1 MGNEPRTNPA
11 PTEDDIGR
19 RAVEVGLITAAQ
31 LRDVLLELTRL
42 AGSPAN
48 LSTVLVSKGLLTSAQ
63 VDALSGVPLK
73 RLGKYEIVREL
84 GRGGMGV
91 VYEAEDSELNRRVA
105 LKMLLGSFNSDPRES
120 ALEEERFV
128 REARLC
134 ANLPKHPHVIG
145 VYEAGILEGRRF
157 IAMEFIEGSQFSEWR
172 RQGSITL
179 RQQVTVLRDAAVAVD
194 HAHRHGIIHRDLKPA
209 NILIDRKN
217 HPHVADFGLAK
228 QTNRNATMSI
238 TASGMVMGTPAYMSP
253 EQAHGGKEVDLRSDV
268 WALGVMLYEI
278 LTGRTPFEADSPVKV
293 LMKTVNDPVPAPS
306 TIVRSPHAS
315 LDRGIEGI
323 CMKALAKSPR
333 QRYSSA
339 RLFAEDLGR
348 WLKGDKLPLGI
359 TPRKSN
365 RSALIAGAAAA
376 VVVAGLVAWIAL
388 TPSEAEL
395 AARHAVT
402 LVAEG
407 RKLLKQGKAADARD
421 RFKEAKSE
429 DPSNDEAAAGL
440 KEAERQLAA
449 PRAPAP
455 PPAPPPSPAKPDPA
469 KAAEAIKKEL
479 AVIDPI
485 VTALIRSENYGPA
498 RDLLTQSARRREE
511 EEWTTNISG
520 RLEALRKTV
529 DQQFALAK
537 TAALEAKKRDDTATV
552 QAARSRVAGWKWAGL
567 EDELD
572 LEISKVKKDPPPP
585 ATSGTLREI
594 AVLKGSLNGI
604 NSLAVSV
611 DGREILTTSWD
622 DTVRIWDVQARET
635 RIVLAR
641 SIKAISAAISPDGR
655 WYAAGDYEG
664 MIYLWDS
671 SDPKTKKMPGHT
683 GQLYGLAFT
692 PDSKTLVSSSVDGNV
707 CVWDVLTG
715 LRMRSMNGHPKGA
728 LALSMSPDGRTVAVG
743 SGSPMVRTWN
753 IATGEPLKIYESADR
768 GALGWPAYS
777 PDGLKVA
784 FGGNDGRLTI
794 WEPETGTARDL
805 GKHDAGIR
813 AVAWSPDGRTIV
825 TSSADDS
832 LRFWDVASGAYTAQ
846 RMSSGYYAVGFS
858 KKGNLLAAGGGD
870 WTLHLFEPSK

>member
-1 MGNEPRTNPA
+1 MTANGSSTQTPGRALKKETIPTATAAEADQRPTDPTRSSVPRRRSISRCFPARRRSYSVRGDTGCSIPALYPTRRFFGAFRGPAASKRISFSQMSSPMGNEPRTNPA
-11 PTEDDIGR
+11 PTGDDIGR

-179 RQQVTVLRDAAVAVD
+179 RRQVTVLRDAAVAVD
-194 HAHRHGIIHRDLKPA
+194 HAHRHGIIQRDLKPA

-217 HPHVADFGLAK
+217 HPHVADFG
-228 QTNRNATMSI
+228 
-238 TASGMVMGTPAYMSP
+238 
-253 EQAHGGKEVDLRSDV
+253 
-268 WALGVMLYEI
+268 
-278 LTGRTPFEADSPVKV
+278 

-455 PPAPPPSPAKPDPA
+455 PPAPPP
-469 KAAEAIKKEL
+469 
-479 AVIDPI
+479 
-485 VTALIRSENYGPA
+485 
-498 RDLLTQSARRREE
+498 
-511 EEWTTNISG
+511 
-520 RLEALRKTV
+520 
-529 DQQFALAK
+529 
-537 TAALEAKKRDDTATV
+537 
-552 QAARSRVAGWKWAGL
+552 
-567 EDELD
+567 
-572 LEISKVKKDPPPP
+572 PPP
-585 ATSGTLREI
+585 
-594 AVLKGSLNGI
+594 
-604 NSLAVSV
+604 
-611 DGREILTTSWD
+611 
-622 DTVRIWDVQARET
+622 
-635 RIVLAR
+635 
-641 SIKAISAAISPDGR
+641 
-655 WYAAGDYEG
+655 
-664 MIYLWDS
+664 
-671 SDPKTKKMPGHT
+671 
-683 GQLYGLAFT
+683 T
-692 PDSKTLVSSSVDGNV
+692 PRPN
-707 CVWDVLTG
+707 
-715 LRMRSMNGHPKGA
+715 
-728 LALSMSPDGRTVAVG
+728 
-743 SGSPMVRTWN
+743 
-753 IATGEPLKIYESADR
+753 
-768 GALGWPAYS
+768 
-777 PDGLKVA
+777 
-784 FGGNDGRLTI
+784 
-794 WEPETGTARDL
+794 
-805 GKHDAGIR
+805 
-813 AVAWSPDGRTIV
+813 
-825 TSSADDS
+825 
-832 LRFWDVASGAYTAQ
+832 
-846 RMSSGYYAVGFS
+846 
-858 KKGNLLAAGGGD
+858 
-870 WTLHLFEPSK
+870 

>member
-1 MGNEPRTNPA
+1 MLNVPPA
-11 PTEDDIGR
+11 IARAKQVLPNAKHLLLDSPSALFLAIKTGR
-19 RAVEVGLITAAQ
+19 ATAFSIDKPIA
-31 LRDVLLELTRL
+31 D
-42 AGSPAN
+42 
-48 LSTVLVSKGLLTSAQ
+48 
-63 VDALSGVPLK
+63 
-73 RLGKYEIVREL
+73 Y
-84 GRGGMGV
+84 
-91 VYEAEDSELNRRVA
+91 YEAENKDLVRLDVSGTPFDFVFQDSI
-105 LKMLLGSFNSDPRES
+105 F
-120 ALEEERFV
+120 
-128 REARLC
+128 
-134 ANLPKHPHVIG
+134 
-145 VYEAGILEGRRF
+145 
-157 IAMEFIEGSQFSEWR
+157 
-172 RQGSITL
+172 
-179 RQQVTVLRDAAVAVD
+179 
-194 HAHRHGIIHRDLKPA
+194 LKPG
-209 NILIDRKN
+209 
-217 HPHVADFGLAK
+217 DFKWWLFLDTWVG
-228 QTNRNATMSI
+228 
-238 TASGMVMGTPAYMSP
+238 
-253 EQAHGGKEVDLRSDV
+253 ELRS
-268 WALGVMLYEI
+268 GFRYEKYVEWY
-278 LTGRTPFEADSPVKV
+278 RK
-293 LMKTVNDPVPAPS
+293 
-306 TIVRSPHAS
+306 
-315 LDRGIEGI
+315 
-323 CMKALAKSPR
+323 
-333 QRYSSA
+333 
-339 RLFAEDLGR
+339 
-348 WLKGDKLPLGI
+348 WL
-359 TPRKSN
+359 
-365 RSALIAGAAAA
+365 
-376 VVVAGLVAWIAL
+376 
-388 TPSEAEL
+388 
-395 AARHAVT
+395 
-402 LVAEG
+402 
-407 RKLLKQGKAADARD
+407 
-421 RFKEAKSE
+421 
-429 DPSNDEAAAGL
+429 
-440 KEAERQLAA
+440 
-449 PRAPAP
+449 
-455 PPAPPPSPAKPDPA
+455 
-469 KAAEAIKKEL
+469 
-479 AVIDPI
+479 
-485 VTALIRSENYGPA
+485 
-498 RDLLTQSARRREE
+498 
-511 EEWTTNISG
+511 
-520 RLEALRKTV
+520 
-529 DQQFALAK
+529 
-537 TAALEAKKRDDTATV
+537 
-552 QAARSRVAGWKWAGL
+552 
-567 EDELD
+567 
-572 LEISKVKKDPPPP
+572 KKDPPPP